1 MDPTQ
6 DELRAAVVKAR
17 RAWERKTARADK
29 LEDEGR
35 RAFCE
40 ALAAVRDAGGSVS
53 AAAKAAGLS
62 RGYVHRLLTA
72 WDEERG
78 VTVARDGA

>member
-40 ALAAVRDAGGSVS
+40 ALAAVDDAGGSVS

-62 RGYVHRLLTA
+62 RGYVHRLLA
-72 WDEERG
+72 GYRQEQ
-78 VTVARDGA
+78 AASRDGA